1 MNCNEF
7 KEKVADLFD
16 KNIDMQTQAQLSE
29 HMDNC
34 PECKAYYEE
43 LRETFN
49 LLQPQEPA
57 IMTKAKSSNKLWH
70 YAAAAA

>member
-16 KNIDMQTQAQLSE
+16 KNIDMQTQVQLSE

-34 PECKAYYEE
+34 PECKAYYGYWLEPSV
-43 LRETFN
+43 LHSSRGREYTNHFPTTTN
-49 LLQPQEPA
+49 FERA
-57 IMTKAKSSNKLWH
+57 ECG
-70 YAAAAA
+70 